1 MVNVL
6 IIEDNIFYAKKL
18 MDYINR
24 SHEIKVSNIVLNGK
38 EAINF
43 LNHRN
48 DIDVFLLDL
57 KIPKYNGIEILD
69 MINEEKRE
77 KYKKSCIVISGEIE
91 YINKLRKN
99 EMIYAVLQKVLTFE
113 EITNKILELVH
124 EKEQIRLDE
133 NLERKIKEE
142 ILYLGYNISH
152 KGTLY
157 LIETI
162 KYISE
167 NKIEQINNL
176 KEEIYPYIALINN
189 TTVHNVKCNIA
200 RATENMY
207 YNCESERLKGY
218 FKFQELKKPSIKN
231 IIQMILYK
239 LEETSIFI

>member
-99 EMIYAVLQKVLTFE
+99 EVIYAVLQKVLTFE
-113 EITNKILELVH
+113 EIANKILELVH

-133 NLERKIKEE
+133 NLER
-142 ILYLGYNISH
+142 
-152 KGTLY
+152 
-157 LIETI
+157 
-162 KYISE
+162 
-167 NKIEQINNL
+167 
-176 KEEIYPYIALINN
+176 
-189 TTVHNVKCNIA
+189 
-200 RATENMY
+200 
-207 YNCESERLKGY
+207 
-218 FKFQELKKPSIKN
+218 LKKKYTPI
-231 IIQMILYK
+231 
-239 LEETSIFI
+239 